1 MADKFLNAL
10 KLFLYIQ
17 KSNIKTA
24 FLSKADAAVNVIMMM
39 VNNFSFIFMWWVIFE
54 NKGSVN
60 GWNFGDMALL
70 FGVMN
75 NAFATFAL
83 FVRGVQQLPEFIDN
97 GNLDNFLVSPRNS
110 LFMVSVS
117 ESTFANWG
125 DYLTGFLMF
134 FISGH
139 VSVEN
144 FFLFLLASL
153 FAFIIMYAL
162 RVILSALAFWAADSQ
177 RLGDN
182 IFMAFLTFS
191 SQPASIF
198 TGWYKVMFL
207 TVIPA
212 GFVSLYPVELI
223 KEHSWS
229 ALAAMAL
236 GSTIFFILAVKI
248 YLSGLRRYSSGNRFG
263 VR

>member
-97 GNLDNFLVSPRNS
+97 GN
-110 LFMVSVS
+110 
-117 ESTFANWG
+117 
-125 DYLTGFLMF
+125 
-134 FISGH
+134 
-139 VSVEN
+139 
-144 FFLFLLASL
+144 
-153 FAFIIMYAL
+153 
-162 RVILSALAFWAADSQ
+162 AAP
-177 RLGDN
+177 L
-182 IFMAFLTFS
+182 
-191 SQPASIF
+191 
-198 TGWYKVMFL
+198 
-207 TVIPA
+207 
-212 GFVSLYPVELI
+212 
-223 KEHSWS
+223 
-229 ALAAMAL
+229 
-236 GSTIFFILAVKI
+236 
-248 YLSGLRRYSSGNRFG
+248 
-263 VR
+263 

>member
-1 MADKFLNAL
+1 
-10 KLFLYIQ
+10 
-17 KSNIKTA
+17 
-24 FLSKADAAVNVIMMM
+24 
-39 VNNFSFIFMWWVIFE
+39 
-54 NKGSVN
+54 
-60 GWNFGDMALL
+60 
-70 FGVMN
+70 
-75 NAFATFAL
+75 
-83 FVRGVQQLPEFIDN
+83 
-97 GNLDNFLVSPRNS
+97 
-110 LFMVSVS
+110 
-117 ESTFANWG
+117 
-125 DYLTGFLMF
+125 MF

-248 YLSGLRRYSSGNRFG
+248 YLSGLKRYSSGNRFG